1 MIGAPPRGYLGTM
14 LAPTTP
20 PASTSPDDEDRALFD
35 AWAAGDRR
43 AGNTL
48 LSRHYVWVRRY
59 FLSKDES
66 FYKDL
71 TNRTFEQCTKSRS
84 GFRSESTFRSYLF
97 GIAYRVLC
105 RHLRERKLRD
115 FQPFDPESHAV
126 VDTGLPALSS
136 YMFAHE
142 QAKMLMAC
150 LRRLTINA
158 QTVLELRYWS
168 DLPELEI
175 QRILGLET
183 RAAVA
188 GRLRLAKEALR
199 REWTRAKPGH
209 TLTDADFDQWMTEI
223 RQHIDSKNPQR
234 L

>member
-1 MIGAPPRGYLGTM
+1 MIGAHLAGHHGAM
-14 LAPTTP
+14 LAPTP
-20 PASTSPDDEDRALFD
+20 PPPSDEDEDRALFD

-43 AGNTL
+43 AGNAL
-48 LSRHYVWVRRY
+48 LTRHYVWVRRY

-71 TNRTFEQCTKSRS
+71 TNRTFEQCTKSRA
-84 GFRSESTFRSYLF
+84 GFRNESSFRSYLF

-105 RHLRERKLRD
+105 RHLRERKRRD
-115 FQPFDPESHAV
+115 FQPFDPESDAV
-126 VDTGLPALSS
+126 VDTGLPAMSS

-168 DLPELEI
+168 ELPELEI
-175 QRILGLET
+175 QRVLDLPT

-188 GRLRLAKEALR
+188 GRIRVAKEALR
-199 REWTRAKPGH
+199 REWTRVQPGH
-209 TLTDADFDQWMTEI
+209 TLTDADFDTWMTDI
-223 RQHIDSKNPQR
+223 RHHIDSKNPQG